1 MDVVAPRSP
10 CDPVARYLADL
21 PVGGRA
27 AVERV
32 DEAGALS
39 RRLLE
44 IGFFPGARVEVV
56 AAQWPGDDPLAV
68 RVGGSTFALRR
79 REARLVRVT
88 PLATGEAVS

>member
-1 MDVVAPRSP
+1 MDTAVPLSADSAVRQ
-10 CDPVARYLADL
+10 LADL
-21 PVGGRA
+21 PVGGVA
-27 AVERV
+27 TVEGII
-32 DEAGALS
+32 EAGALS

-79 REARLVRVT
+79 REAQLVRIT
-88 PLATGEAVS
+88 P

>member
-1 MDVVAPRSP
+1 METLAPP
-10 CDPVARYLADL
+10 PDDPAVRQLSAL
-21 PVGGRA
+21 PVGGVA
-27 AVERV
+27 TVEGV

-56 AAQWPGDDPLAV
+56 AAQWPGDDPMAV

-79 REARLVRVT
+79 REAELVT
-88 PLATGEAVS
+88 VSPARSAGGAP